1 MCNLS
6 PNFRVASVWAECPI
20 LICEYGT
27 NLLYFN
33 RATVADFNWFSEN
46 QYPINTR
53 GNLMQPMFQCGFVS
67 FSLYS
72 VDEQENAR
80 SFANRAY
87 SFI

>member
-1 MCNLS
+1 
-6 PNFRVASVWAECPI
+6 
-20 LICEYGT
+20 
-27 NLLYFN
+27 
-33 RATVADFNWFSEN
+33 
-46 QYPINTR
+46 
-53 GNLMQPMFQCGFVS
+53 MQPMFQCGFVS